1 MSRGRGMILIM
12 INMIN
17 KAWFHNH
24 CYDQLILITCPYER
38 GEGSPRDRGG
48 KVRGGSHP
56 GPENALCQYLYS
68 IFSVFDCGCGF
79 ISVKN
84 LHVCVPR
91 PHQKFCVWWN
101 FDQNMQ
107 SRCLL
112 ARVQFNWHT
121 SLVAFKR
128 DCLLFLSLQTTAIW
142 WRGRRRLR
150 RIVKTF
156 TTHELCQ
163 RSANMYSWVGRCG
176 LCSAVSSIFTS
187 NLDECQREELEL
199 VVSYCGRATKL
210 WL

>member
-1 MSRGRGMILIM
+1 M
-12 INMIN
+12 
-17 KAWFHNH
+17 
-24 CYDQLILITCPYER
+24 ILITCPYER

-48 KVRGGSHP
+48 KGRGGSHP
-56 GPENALCQYLYS
+56 GPASTQGHYLYS

-101 FDQNMQ
+101 FDQNMP

-112 ARVQFNWHT
+112 ARAQFNWHT

-150 RIVKTF
+150 GIVKTF
-156 TTHELCQ
+156 YGTWALSKIRQYVFMSGSVRFVQ
-163 RSANMYSWVGRCG
+163 RSVVDIYIQFSGYLYPIWMNVNAESW
-176 LCSAVSSIFTS
+176 S
-187 NLDECQREELEL
+187 
-199 VVSYCGRATKL
+199 
-210 WL
+210 